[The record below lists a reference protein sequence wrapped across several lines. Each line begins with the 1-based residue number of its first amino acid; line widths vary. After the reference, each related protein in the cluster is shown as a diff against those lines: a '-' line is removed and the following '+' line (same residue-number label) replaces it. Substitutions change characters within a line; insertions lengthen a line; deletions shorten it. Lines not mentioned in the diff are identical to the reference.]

1 MTSEDVEISGYHIP
15 AKVGS
20 FFFLP
25 ILYLA
30 MGITLQTQV
39 VHLTYTVCR
48 DPKYV
53 EDPVTSN
60 QNAGNPLPMKRWM
73 HFSHCHL
80 DLVHAVAMVMFK

>member
-53 EDPVTSN
+53 EDPITFKPERRESPTN
-60 QNAGNPLPMKRWM
+60 EEMDAFLSLPFGFGPR
-73 HFSHCHL
+73 SCYG
-80 DLVHAVAMVMFK
+80 DV